1 MADFVYNS
9 FCYDLSFNLIKIP
22 TDVFYMMLVTSSYT
36 PSRSHSKRSNITGE
50 ATGTGYSS
58 GGKQVTMLLQLVDN
72 VNNDVE
78 VYFDPVNWPSSTI
91 TARGA
96 VIYKH
101 RGGSA
106 NLDELVQYID
116 FGSNQSSEGG
126 DFTVTM
132 ANPLK
137 FQYL

>member
-1 MADFVYNS
+1 MADIVYNS
-9 FCYDLSFNLIKIP
+9 FCYDLCYNLIKIP

-36 PSRSHSKRSNITGE
+36 PSRSHSRRSDITNE
-50 ATGTGYSS
+50 VTGSGYSS
-58 GGKQVTMLLQLVDN
+58 GGKQVTMLLQTVDN
-72 VNNDVE
+72 ANNDVE
-78 VYFDPVNWPSSTI
+78 IYFDAVNWPASTI

-96 VIYKH
+96 VIYK
-101 RGGSA
+101 RRNGSA